1 MDIDYIYTKS
11 SEDEEY
17 FRADSVVNAGDIEVS
32 PESEQAWYVS
42 FEGFEGNSS
51 IVLQLSAEGTR
62 QLKLSHFFNPYD
74 IHVNPYDGSL
84 LVVDSRNGRVLHYN
98 NSNRI
103 IGEMVNL
110 SFPVKVLVQ

>member
-17 FRADSVVNAGDIEVS
+17 FLADSVINAGDIEVS
-32 PESEQAWYVS
+32 PSSEQAWYVS
-42 FEGFEGNSS
+42 FNRDSS

-62 QLKLSHFFNPYD
+62 QLELSYFYNPYD

-84 LVVDSRNGRVLHYN
+84 LVVDSWNGRVLHYDD
-98 NSNRI
+98 SNRL
-103 IGEMVNL
+103 IGKMVNL
-110 SFPVKVLVQ
+110 SFPVKVMVQ